1 MLDAIFLSQHP
12 TWTPTDLD
20 AADQDIIDIL
30 SAMDAESAKISRRE
44 AAKANAAAMR
54 RSR

>member
-12 TWTPTDLD
+12 SWTPVDLAD
-20 AADQDIIDIL
+20 ADQDILDIL

-44 AAKANAAAMR
+44 AAKADAAARR